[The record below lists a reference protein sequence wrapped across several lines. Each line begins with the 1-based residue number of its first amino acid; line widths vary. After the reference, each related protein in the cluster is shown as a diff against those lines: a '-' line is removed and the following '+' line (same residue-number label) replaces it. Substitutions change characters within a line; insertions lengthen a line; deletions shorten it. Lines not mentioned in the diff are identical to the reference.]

1 MPSTKGRKTFGAV
14 LSRRKGEHEGE
25 HEEDINRGDDLGLY
39 CDAVRLQLLRRS
51 TTGHAYCQHS
61 DSDSNAD
68 PNADSDSD
76 SNANSNSNS
85 YAYANS
91 HPNANASPD
100 ADSNSHAYAN
110 ADSHPNADARPRAY
124 SATWDERYAESC
136 HSGRSGSLD
145 DRCEPDAYQSGAR
158 DTTEHRKRPLYRW
171 IRQLPTGRCR
181 LPDGRW
187 IGHDLDTFYRSIQ
200 YDTRS
205 VRRVLQ
211 WCDADGRR

>member
-1 MPSTKGRKTFGAV
+1 MPSTKGRKNVSAV
-14 LSRRKGEHEGE
+14 LLRRKGEHEGE
-25 HEEDINRGDDLGLY
+25 HEKDINRGDDLGLY
-39 CDAVRLQLLRRS
+39 GDAIRLQLLRRS
-51 TTGHAYCQHS
+51 TTRHTHGQHS
-61 DSDSNAD
+61 GSYSDSCADSDADSNAD
-68 PNADSDSD
+68 SNADAYPDSD
-76 SNANSNSNS
+76 
-85 YAYANS
+85 ANS
-91 HPNANASPD
+91 HSNADAYPDANA
-100 ADSNSHAYAN
+100 Y
-110 ADSHPNADARPRAY
+110 SHPNPYADARSRAN
-124 SATWDERYAESC
+124 SATWNERYAKSC
-136 HSGRSGSLD
+136 HTGRSGSLD

-181 LPDGRW
+181 LPDGRR

>member
-1 MPSTKGRKTFGAV
+1 MPSTKGRKNVSAV
-14 LSRRKGEHEGE
+14 LLRRKGEHEGE

-39 CDAVRLQLLRRS
+39 GDAIRLQLLRRS

-61 DSDSNAD
+61 HSHSHSDANADAYPDSDADANSHSNAD
-68 PNADSDSD
+68 AYPD
-76 SNANSNSNS
+76 ANSNSDAN
-85 YAYANS
+85 AYS
-91 HPNANASPD
+91 HPNPY
-100 ADSNSHAYAN
+100 ADAYAR
-110 ADSHPNADARPRAY
+110 SRAN
-124 SATWDERYAESC
+124 SATWNERYAKSC
-136 HSGRSGSLD
+136 HTGRSGSLD
-145 DRCEPDAYQSGAR
+145 DGCEPDAYQSGAR

-181 LPDGRW
+181 LPYGRW